1 MVLGELY
8 KIEYMIDY
16 KATPEFPYAREI
28 SMMCSNCGEE
38 TAEYRGV
45 YDKDDDATGGFL
57 WKM

>member
-1 MVLGELY
+1 
-8 KIEYMIDY
+8 MIDY

-57 WKM
+57 